1 MTKQTNRSSPQEGSV
16 LSVAVIGAGHLGQHH
31 ARNLAALP
39 GVRLVAVCDPN
50 EEQGRKIAAAQNTE
64 WVARVEDLPRGL
76 DAVSIAAPTPLHFM
90 LAEKFVEDGVA
101 CLVEKPMTATLE
113 EAEALADLAARTG
126 VVVQVGHI
134 ERFNPVFDGCDP
146 TGFHPTY
153 VECRRYTP
161 FTGRST
167 DTSVVFDLMIH
178 DIDLAMWW
186 VGSPVETVE
195 ARGGV
200 LRGPLEDW
208 ATCRLGFRNGAV
220 AEIAASRVM
229 SDPGRRARIFGP
241 GLVVELDFGA
251 RKRIVTRGI
260 ELEKLEHV
268 GVTDEPLKRELE
280 HFVDA
285 VRRGAQPL
293 VGPTQGLASIR
304 VAHEVLSQ
312 IRG

>member
-1 MTKQTNRSSPQEGSV
+1 MLQ
-16 LSVAVIGAGHLGQHH
+16 VAVIGAGHLGQHH
-31 ARNLAALP
+31 ARNLAALSD
-39 GVRLVAVCDPN
+39 VELVAVCDPN
-50 EEQGRKIAAAQNTE
+50 EEQGKKVAAAQNTK

-113 EAEALADLAARTG
+113 EAEALAELASRTG
-126 VVVQVGHI
+126 AVVQVGHI

-146 TGFHPTY
+146 TAFQPTY

-167 DTSVVFDLMIH
+167 DTSVVFDLMVH
-178 DIDLAMWW
+178 DIDLASWW
-186 VGSPVETVE
+186 IGSPVSRIE

-208 ATCRLGFRNGAV
+208 ATCRLTFENGAV

-229 SDPGRRARIFGP
+229 SDPGRRARLFAP
-241 GLVVELDFGA
+241 GLVVEIDFGS
-251 RKRIVTRGI
+251 RRRVETRGI
-260 ELEKLEHV
+260 ELEKTEHV
-268 GVTDEPLKRELE
+268 GAQDEPLKRELE
-280 HFVDA
+280 HFVDH

-304 VAHEVLSQ
+304 IAHEVLAQ